1 MSSEQWAVCSKVKIL
16 SSPLLILKLHT
27 AHRTLPNFLNM
38 HELSIALSMIELATE
53 EAERRGGAA
62 VKALHLKLGP
72 LSGVVKDALL
82 FSYEV
87 ACNGTPLEGSQ
98 LVIEDVPVVIYCWQ
112 CGQEQPLESIQ
123 RFCCP
128 VCGTLSSEVVRGREL
143 EFVAMEIEEIEE
155 AVQAL
160 AS

>member
-1 MSSEQWAVCSKVKIL
+1 
-16 SSPLLILKLHT
+16 
-27 AHRTLPNFLNM
+27 M

-53 EAERRGGAA
+53 EAERHAGAR
-62 VKALHLKLGP
+62 VNALHIRLGP

-87 ACNGTPLEGSQ
+87 ACQGTRLEGSQ
-98 LVIEDVPVVIYCWQ
+98 LLIEEVPVVIYCRECQ
-112 CGQEQPLESIQ
+112 TERQLESVQ

-143 EFVAMEIEEIEE
+143 EFVAMELGEIEL
-155 AVQAL
+155 ADQAL

>member
-1 MSSEQWAVCSKVKIL
+1 MKSGDS
-16 SSPLLILKLHT
+16 
-27 AHRTLPNFLNM
+27 HRTPKVEFCREGM
-38 HELSIALSMIELATE
+38 HELSIALSMIELATQ
-53 EAERRGGAA
+53 EAERRGGAP
-62 VKALHLKLGP
+62 VKALHLRLGA

-87 ACNGTPLEGSQ
+87 AAGGTLLEGSR
-98 LVIEDVPVVIYCWQ
+98 LLIEDVPVVIFCLK
-112 CGQEQPLESIQ
+112 CRQEQPLESIQ

-143 EFVAMEIEEIEE
+143 EFVAMELGELEELGELGELGGLGEIEEIEE
-155 AVQAL
+155 TSQAL